1 MAAKELL
8 FTGNCPEMVKVSLPG
23 KEMLNIPVNSCG
35 LNRSGITE
43 CTVIKDAGDDPDVT
57 HRAVIGSRVSILPES
72 EGIVI
77 AAGEGVGR
85 ITKPGL
91 ELAPG
96 EPAINPGPRRMIREN
111 LSPVSDKDHIG
122 HGLLVEIFVP
132 RGEILARRTL
142 NKRLGILGG
151 ISILGTTG
159 LVKPMSHAA
168 YVATIDSSLAVAKAS
183 GSSGVVCTTGRRSE
197 RFAQDLF
204 PELPEEAFV
213 QIGDFFARSMQQS
226 VRRSLRWI
234 ILVVFFGKA
243 LKMAQGAEHT
253 HAAKSTLAL
262 EELSLLT
269 KKMCK
274 DPDLAFRVSSS
285 NTAREAFFLLQE
297 NCPRVFMC
305 VARKMVNQARKFAG
319 SGAEVRGVILDYEG
333 RVIADTAAESDN
345 NVINK
350 KTNCS

>member
-8 FTGNCPEMVKVSLPG
+8 LTGYCPELVMVSLPDRE
-23 KEMLNIPVNSCG
+23 KLNIPVNSCG
-35 LNRSGITE
+35 LNRSGTSE

-57 HRAVIGSRVSILPES
+57 HKAVIGARVSTLPES

-96 EPAINPGPRRMIREN
+96 EPAINQGPRRMIREN
-111 LSPVSDKDHIG
+111 LTSISDKDIMG
-122 HGLLVEIFVP
+122 QGFLVEIFAP

-168 YVATIDSSLAVAKAS
+168 YMATIDSSLAVAKAC
-183 GSSGVVCTTGRRSE
+183 GSTSVVCTTGRRSE
-197 RFAQDLF
+197 RFAQGLF
-204 PELPEEAFV
+204 PELPTEAFV
-213 QIGDFFARSMQQS
+213 QIGDFFARSMQQA
-226 VRRSLRWI
+226 VRRGLGRI
-234 ILVVFFGKA
+234 ILVVFFGKS

-253 HAAKSTLAL
+253 HAAKSALAL
-262 EELSLLT
+262 EELGQLV
-269 KKMCK
+269 KNKCK
-274 DPDLAFRVSSS
+274 DRELAFRISSA
-285 NTAREAFFLLQE
+285 NTAREAFFLLQDR
-297 NCPRVFMC
+297 CPRIFMC
-305 VARKMVNQARKFAG
+305 IAGKMVDQARKFALG
-319 SGAEVRGVILDYEG
+319 GAEIRGVLLDFEG
-333 RVIADTAAESDN
+333 RVIADTAAE
-345 NVINK
+345 
-350 KTNCS
+350 